1 MKKPTILIV
10 DDVEINREML
20 CEIFH
25 ECNTLQA
32 ANGKEAI
39 DIIAANPDQIS
50 VMLLDVVMPDMDG
63 MAVLEE
69 MKKRKWID
77 HLPVLLITGESTT
90 QIERKAYQMGVADI
104 IRKPFDAFIV
114 KQRTKN
120 IIELYYNKAHLEKMV
135 ELQTKV
141 LRKQADELQSMN
153 ERIIDTMGNIV
164 EFRNLESGDHV
175 KRVKTFTN
183 ILAQYVAKNYPEY
196 KLDAHTISVIT
207 SAAALHDVGK
217 IAISDAIL
225 LKPGRL
231 TKDEFEIMKS
241 HTTRGC
247 EIIDMMADIQ
257 QGDYGRISYEICRHH
272 HERYDGNGYPD
283 GLKGEDIPIS
293 AQIVSVADVYDA
305 LVSERCYKS
314 AYTTEEAYNMIIKG
328 ECGVFSPKLMNCFTL
343 ARAEFEAVAKSNR
356 RMQEEKHA

>member
-10 DDVEINREML
+10 DDVDINREIL
-20 CEIFH
+20 CEMFR

-32 ANGKEAI
+32 ENGKEAI
-39 DIIAANPDQIS
+39 EIIASKQDEIS
-50 VMLLDVVMPDMDG
+50 VVLLDVVMPVMDG

-69 MKKRKWID
+69 MKKRKWINSI
-77 HLPVLLITGESTT
+77 PVLLITGEATT
-90 QIERKAYQMGVADI
+90 QIERKAYQMGVSDI

-120 IIELYYNKAHLEKMV
+120 VIELYYNKRHLEEMV

-141 LRKQADELQSMN
+141 LRKQAEELQNMN
-153 ERIIDTMGNIV
+153 DRIIDTMSNVV

-183 ILAQYVAKNYPEY
+183 IMAKHVAKAYPEY
-196 KLDAHTISVIT
+196 KLDDRAISVIT
-207 SAAALHDVGK
+207 SASALHDVGK

-241 HTTRGC
+241 HTTRG
-247 EIIDMMADIQ
+247 
-257 QGDYGRISYEICRHH
+257 
-272 HERYDGNGYPD
+272 
-283 GLKGEDIPIS
+283 
-293 AQIVSVADVYDA
+293 V
-305 LVSERCYKS
+305 
-314 AYTTEEAYNMIIKG
+314 
-328 ECGVFSPKLMNCFTL
+328 KL
-343 ARAEFEAVAKSNR
+343 SI
-356 RMQEEKHA
+356 